1 MKKKITTIEDLA
13 VLAQNEFSAIHEKMD
28 VGFSAIHE
36 KMDIRFKEIKNE
48 ILEIKSD
55 LEDLKLRMGNMV
67 FRFEIQDVEKRL
79 KRIEEKIGLK

>member
-1 MKKKITTIEDLA
+1 MKKKKITTIEDLA
-13 VLAQNEFSAIHEKMD
+13 VLIQGEFLRVDEN
-28 VGFSAIHE
+28 
-36 KMDIRFKEIKNE
+36 FKELRGEIKDLRRE

-79 KRIEEKIGLK
+79 KRVEEKIGLK